1 MPGWVEIVVAV
12 VGGGALSAV
21 VTGLF
26 MVRIRRA
33 EADRTQAEADRTEAE
48 ARRTEAERD
57 VTLSDGYQRL
67 VDELQ
72 EDRQLLREELRQSH
86 IDNQALRT
94 EIAASRLEISQLRS
108 ELAAVKED
116 LRLVLAGEQPRANWF
131 G

>member
-1 MPGWVEIVVAV
+1 MPGWVEIGVAV
-12 VGGGALSAV
+12 FGAGGFLTAV
-21 VTGLF
+21 VTGIFL
-26 MVRIRRA
+26 RRNRRA
-33 EADRTQAEADRTEAE
+33 EAD
-48 ARRTEAERD
+48 
-57 VTLSDGYQRL
+57 VTLGDGYKRL

-86 IDNQALRT
+86 IDNQALRS
-94 EIAASRLEISQLRS
+94 EIAASRLEISQLRN